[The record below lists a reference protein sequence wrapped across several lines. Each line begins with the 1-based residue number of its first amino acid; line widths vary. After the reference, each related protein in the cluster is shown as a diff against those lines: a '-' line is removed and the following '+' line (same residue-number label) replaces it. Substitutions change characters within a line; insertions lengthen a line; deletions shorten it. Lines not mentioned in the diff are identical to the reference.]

1 MLLCKTSDHRLYQH
15 QSDLLTLLTIAYL
28 RFISDLIG
36 WSELG
41 SLLLGLVVLLLLLF
55 LSVVLTIAVGSL
67 SSTILT
73 SSITVRATVCFVV
86 LLELQLLL
94 LCLLYG
100 LQHLSTLLVRRRFGT
115 LLIGLAAPLVVV

>member
-41 SLLLGLVVLLLLLF
+41 SLLLGLVVLLLLF
-55 LSVVLTIAVGSL
+55 LSVVLTIAVSSL

-94 LCLLYG
+94 LCLLHG